1 MSLRNL
7 KHLLSWIAPSG
18 LVLLAAF
25 LFIRYADPATIVE
38 LGHGYT
44 YAIFGAAGLLA
55 WRFHRSRVLAA
66 VVTLAVAER
75 LLRMAAGEQA
85 VTVYAAVAFLVPLA
99 LGLLSLVRDRGLLTF
114 RGATQVGGVVVLVPL
129 VGGLLAVAPG
139 PTAAFFGYT
148 ALEPISFEW
157 VALPQLALVAYG
169 VGITLAAGAAI
180 YRGKAVE
187 KSIAWALLA
196 SFLALDAVPGST
208 VSSLYF
214 ASAGLVLGLS
224 VVETSYS
231 MAFRDDLTGLPSRR
245 ALPETLSA
253 LGSVYA
259 IAMVDIDHFKKFNDR
274 HGHDVGDQVLRM
286 VASRLSRVTG
296 GGKAFR
302 YGGEEFTIVFPGK
315 SRSDALS
322 HLEAL
327 LQEIADAKFTMRGR
341 DRRKGPLSRGKTK
354 NKNTRSLS
362 VTVSIGVAE
371 RNGRND
377 NPDKVIKAADK
388 ALYKAKDAGRNR
400 VCT

>member
-114 RGATQVGGVVVLVPL
+114 RGATQVGGV
-129 VGGLLAVAPG
+129 
-139 PTAAFFGYT
+139 
-148 ALEPISFEW
+148 
-157 VALPQLALVAYG
+157 
-169 VGITLAAGAAI
+169 TLAAGAAI

-231 MAFRDDLTGLPSRR
+231 MAFRDELTGLPSRR

-296 GGKAFR
+296 GGKPFR